1 MTPATAAGAKLT
13 IDGREVTVDPG
24 TSIFDAARKLG
35 IDIPALCHTP
45 ALGQT
50 PIGVCRVCTVEV
62 KNNRVLAAS
71 CVRPVED
78 GMVVAT
84 GSDAVRRARR
94 TLAEVLLSD
103 HPSPCERQQAT
114 GDCELE
120 RLGAAYEVGA
130 PRFSKRTWPRGLDH
144 SSLFIAVDHTACIL
158 CDRCIR
164 GCTEVKHN
172 NVIGRSGKGYGTGIS
187 FDNDLPMA
195 TSSCVGCGE
204 CMVSCPTG
212 ALTNRRA
219 LDVDLPHG
227 DQMPSEELTKLPI
240 FARMSGTFL
249 DLNRGAVVRR
259 TIKAGEV
266 ICREGDFG
274 STAFYI
280 LSGKV
285 EVSIATPMG
294 HSAARRRGP
303 TGRKGF
309 FRMLTELVKSP
320 PAARPDAAPRTIPI
334 DATVDLDLSNPVAQL
349 GPGDLFGEMTCL
361 SFYPRSATVRAVEDT
376 VVLEMLRNVLQMLQ
390 KDKVFK
396 GELDRRYRARALDT
410 HLRSVP
416 ILSSLSDAFVAR
428 LRDRVELVRYEPG
441 QVICQQ
447 GEPADSFFLI
457 RIGFVKVAQ
466 HFPGGELVVRYLNR
480 PDYFGEI
487 GLLGEGVRTATC
499 SALDHVEVVR
509 VGSDDFRDM
518 MREFPDI
525 EAGLA
530 QVARERT
537 ESDLKRRATA
547 TTVALDDF
555 LNQGLMEAQNLL
567 VIDLE
572 RCTRC
577 DECVRAC
584 ADAHEGVTRLVR
596 DGLRYDK
603 FLVATSC
610 RSCRDPL
617 CMVGCPVGSIR
628 RHPDSLEIIIEDWC
642 IGCGLCGT
650 QCPYGNINL
659 HPFKVVAEDPDHP
672 GVMKAVVREKATTCD
687 LSREYHEPACVY
699 ACPHD
704 ALKRIEPVKFFGITP
719 TGT

>member
-1 MTPATAAGAKLT
+1 
-13 IDGREVTVDPG
+13 
-24 TSIFDAARKLG
+24 
-35 IDIPALCHTP
+35 
-45 ALGQT
+45 
-50 PIGVCRVCTVEV
+50 
-62 KNNRVLAAS
+62 
-71 CVRPVED
+71 
-78 GMVVAT
+78 
-84 GSDAVRRARR
+84 
-94 TLAEVLLSD
+94 
-103 HPSPCERQQAT
+103 
-114 GDCELE
+114 
-120 RLGAAYEVGA
+120 
-130 PRFSKRTWPRGLDH
+130 
-144 SSLFIAVDHTACIL
+144 
-158 CDRCIR
+158 
-164 GCTEVKHN
+164 
-172 NVIGRSGKGYGTGIS
+172 
-187 FDNDLPMA
+187 
-195 TSSCVGCGE
+195 
-204 CMVSCPTG
+204 
-212 ALTNRRA
+212 
-219 LDVDLPHG
+219 
-227 DQMPSEELTKLPI
+227 
-240 FARMSGTFL
+240 
-249 DLNRGAVVRR
+249 
-259 TIKAGEV
+259 
-266 ICREGDFG
+266 
-274 STAFYI
+274 
-280 LSGKV
+280 
-285 EVSIATPMG
+285 
-294 HSAARRRGP
+294 
-303 TGRKGF
+303 
-309 FRMLTELVKSP
+309 
-320 PAARPDAAPRTIPI
+320 
-334 DATVDLDLSNPVAQL
+334 
-349 GPGDLFGEMTCL
+349 
-361 SFYPRSATVRAVEDT
+361 
-376 VVLEMLRNVLQMLQ
+376 
-390 KDKVFK
+390 
-396 GELDRRYRARALDT
+396 
-410 HLRSVP
+410 
-416 ILSSLSDAFVAR
+416 VAR

>member
-1 MTPATAAGAKLT
+1 MTTGAPVKLT
-13 IDGREVTVDPG
+13 IDGREVIVEPG
-24 TSIFDAARKLG
+24 ATIFDAARTLG

-50 PIGVCRVCTVEV
+50 PVGVCRMCTVEV
-62 KNNRVLAAS
+62 KNHRVLAAS
-71 CVRPVED
+71 CVRPAED

-84 GSDAVRRARR
+84 ASDTVRRARR
-94 TLAEVLLSD
+94 TLTELLLAD
-103 HPSPCERQQAT
+103 HPFDCERQKAT

-120 RLGAAYEVGA
+120 RLGAAYNVGT
-130 PRFSKRTWPRGLDH
+130 PRFERRTWPRGLDQ

-164 GCTEVKHN
+164 ACTEVKHN
-172 NVIGRSGKGYGTGIS
+172 NVIGRGGKGYQAGIS

-195 TSSCVGCGE
+195 ASSCVGCGE

-227 DQMPSEELTKLPI
+227 EEIPAAELQALPI

-259 TIKAGEV
+259 RIQPGEV

-280 LSGKV
+280 VSGTV
-285 EVSIATPMG
+285 EVSIASPLG
-294 HSAARRRGP
+294 HSTARRG
-303 TGRKGF
+303 GSGHKGF
-309 FRMLTELVKSP
+309 FRRLTKLVKSP
-320 PAARPDAAPRTIPI
+320 PAPRTDMVPRMIPI

-361 SFYPRSATVRAVEDT
+361 SFYPRSATVRAVEET
-376 VVLEMLRNVLQMLQ
+376 VVLEMLRNVLQMLR
-390 KDKVFK
+390 KDKVFRA
-396 GELDRRYRARALDT
+396 ELDRRYRARALDT

-416 ILSSLSDAFVAR
+416 ILSSLSDELVAR
-428 LRDRVELVRYEPG
+428 LRDRVELVGYEPG
-441 QVICQQ
+441 QVICKQ

-457 RIGFVKVAQ
+457 RIGFVKVTQ
-466 HFPGGELVVRYLNR
+466 EFPGGELVVGYLSR
-480 PDYFGEI
+480 PEHFGEM
-487 GLLGEGVRTATC
+487 GLLGEGVRAATC
-499 SALDHVEVVR
+499 TALDHVEVVHID
-509 VGSDDFRDM
+509 GDDFRAM

-525 EAGLA
+525 QAGLVE
-530 QVARERT
+530 VARERM
-537 ESDLKRRATA
+537 EDGLERRQTVS
-547 TTVALDDF
+547 TVALDDV
-555 LNQGLMEAQNLL
+555 LSQGLMQAQNLL

-584 ADAHEGVTRLVR
+584 AAAHDGVTRLVR

-603 FLVATSC
+603 YLVATSC

-628 RHPDSLEIIIEDWC
+628 RHPDSLEITIEDWC
-642 IGCGLCGT
+642 IGCGLCAT

-687 LSREYHEPACVY
+687 LSREYQEPACVY

-704 ALKRIEPVKFFGITP
+704 ALKRIEPVQFFGLP
-719 TGT
+719 S

>member
-1 MTPATAAGAKLT
+1 MTPAAGVTLT
-13 IDGREVTVDPG
+13 IDGRPVTVEPG
-24 TSIFDAARKLG
+24 TTIFDAALRLG
-35 IDIPALCHTP
+35 IDIPTLCH
-45 ALGQT
+45 AQHQT
-50 PIGVCRVCTVEV
+50 PVGVCRVCTVEV
-62 KNNRVLAAS
+62 KNNRVMAAS
-71 CVRPVED
+71 CVRPCEPD
-78 GMVVAT
+78 MVVT
-84 GSDAVRRARR
+84 TSSDSVRRARR
-94 TLAEVLLSD
+94 TLAEILLSD
-103 HPSPCERQQAT
+103 HPSPCERQQTT

-120 RLGAAYEVGA
+120 RLGAAYEVGE
-130 PRFSKRTWPRGLDH
+130 PRFAARTWPRGLDE

-164 GCTEVKHN
+164 ACTEIKHN
-172 NVIGRSGKGYGTGIS
+172 NVIGRAGKGYGAGIS

-195 TSSCVGCGE
+195 ASSCVGCGE

-212 ALTNRRA
+212 ALTNRKV
-219 LDVDLPHG
+219 LDVELPLGEEMTAEDL
-227 DQMPSEELTKLPI
+227 KALPI
-240 FARMSGTFL
+240 FERMSGTFL

-259 TIKAGEV
+259 HVRAGEV

-285 EVSIATPMG
+285 EVSIATPLG
-294 HSAARRRGP
+294 HSAARKG
-303 TGRKGF
+303 TSGRKGF
-309 FRMLTELVKSP
+309 FRMLTELVKSA
-320 PAARPDAAPRTIPI
+320 PAEVPDAAPRYIPI
-334 DATVDLDLSNPVAQL
+334 DATVDLDLNNPVAQL

-376 VVLEMLRNVLQMLQ
+376 VVLELLRNVLQMLQ

-396 GELDRRYRARALDT
+396 AELDRRYRARALDT
-410 HLRSVP
+410 HLRTVP
-416 ILSSLSDAFVAR
+416 VLAGLSEDFVAR
-428 LRDRVELVRYEPG
+428 LRDRVELVRYEPN
-441 QVICQQ
+441 QVICRQ
-447 GEPADSFFLI
+447 GDVADSFFLI
-457 RIGFVKVAQ
+457 RIGFVKVTQ
-466 HFPGGELVVRYLNR
+466 SFPGGDLVVRYLTR

-499 SALDHVEVVR
+499 TALDHVEVVR
-509 VGSDDFRDM
+509 ISGDDFRQM
-518 MREFPDI
+518 IHEFPEI
-525 EAGLA
+525 EASLA
-530 QVARERT
+530 QVARARMEADDRIQDA
-537 ESDLKRRATA
+537 SSP
-547 TTVALDDF
+547 VALDDF
-555 LNQGLMEAQNLL
+555 LSQGLMEAQNLL

-572 RCTRC
+572 KCTRC
-577 DECVRAC
+577 DLCVRAC

-603 FLVATSC
+603 YLIATSC

-642 IGCGLCGT
+642 IGCGLCAT

-659 HPFKVVAEDPDHP
+659 HPFKVVAEDPEHP
-672 GVMKAVVREKATTCD
+672 GVMKAQIREKATTCD

-704 ALKRIEPVKFFGITP
+704 ALKRIEPVKFFGINR
-719 TGT
+719 

>member
-1 MTPATAAGAKLT
+1 MMPAAGVKLT
-13 IDGREVTVDPG
+13 IDGREVSVEPG
-24 TSIFDAARKLG
+24 TTIIDAARRLG
-35 IDIPALCHTP
+35 IDIPTLCH
-45 ALGQT
+45 AQHQT
-50 PIGVCRVCTVEV
+50 PVGVCRVCTVEV
-62 KNNRVLAAS
+62 KNQRVLAAS
-71 CVRPVED
+71 CVRPAEE

-84 GSDAVRRARR
+84 ASDTVRRARR
-94 TLAEVLLSD
+94 TLAELLLAD
-103 HPSPCERQQAT
+103 HPSPCERQKTT

-120 RLGAAYEVGA
+120 QLGAAYGVET
-130 PRFSKRTWPRGLDH
+130 PRFAARTWPRGLDE

-164 GCTEVKHN
+164 ACTEVKHN
-172 NVIGRSGKGYGTGIS
+172 NVIGRSGKGYLAGIS

-204 CMVSCPTG
+204 CMVTCPTG
-212 ALTNRRA
+212 ALTNRKV
-219 LDVDLPHG
+219 LDVELPHG
-227 DQMPSEELTKLPI
+227 EEMAADELQALPI

-259 TIKAGEV
+259 HVRAGEI

-274 STAFYI
+274 STAFYV
-280 LSGKV
+280 LEGKV
-285 EVSIATPMG
+285 EVSIATPLG
-294 HSAARRRGP
+294 HSAARKGGAS
-303 TGRKGF
+303 GRKGF

-320 PAARPDAAPRTIPI
+320 PRPAAADQATSYIPI

-396 GELDRRYRARALDT
+396 AELDRRYRERALDT
-410 HLRSVP
+410 HLRTVP
-416 ILSSLSDAFVAR
+416 VLAGLSDAFVAR
-428 LRDRVELVRYEPG
+428 LRERVHLVRYEPG
-441 QVICQQ
+441 QDICKQ
-447 GEPADSFFLI
+447 GEVADSFFLI
-457 RIGFVKVAQ
+457 RIGFVKVTQ
-466 HFPGGELVVRYLNR
+466 TFPGGDLVARYLTR

-499 SALDHVEVVR
+499 TALDHVEVVR
-509 VGSDDFRDM
+509 IGADDFRDM
-518 MREFPDI
+518 IREFPDV
-525 EAGLA
+525 ADGLTK
-530 QVARERT
+530 VARTRMQ
-537 ESDLKRRATA
+537 SDDQRHETPSP
-547 TTVALDDF
+547 VALDDF
-555 LNQGLMEAQNLL
+555 LSQGLMEAQNLL

-577 DECVRAC
+577 DLCVRAC

-628 RHPDSLEIIIEDWC
+628 RHPNSLEIVIEDWC
-642 IGCGLCGT
+642 IGCGLCAT

-659 HPFKVVAEDPDHP
+659 HPFKVVAEDPEHP
-672 GVMKAVVREKATTCD
+672 GVMKAQVREKATTCD

-704 ALKRIEPVKFFGITP
+704 ALKRIEPIKFFGIQT
-719 TGT
+719 

>member
-1 MTPATAAGAKLT
+1 MTVATASVKLT
-13 IDGREVTVDPG
+13 IDGREVAVEPG
-24 TSIFDAARKLG
+24 TTIFDAARRLG
-35 IDIPALCHTP
+35 IDIPTLCH
-45 ALGQT
+45 AQHQT
-50 PIGVCRVCTVEV
+50 PVGVCRVCTVEV

-71 CVRPVED
+71 CVRPVEAD
-78 GMVVAT
+78 MAVAT
-84 GSDAVRRARR
+84 DSESVRRARR
-94 TLAEVLLSD
+94 TLAELLLAD
-103 HPSPCERQQAT
+103 HPSPCERQRVTA
-114 GDCELE
+114 DCELE
-120 RLGAAYEVGA
+120 RLGQTYGVGA
-130 PRFSKRTWPRGLDH
+130 PRFSVRTWPRGHDD

-164 GCTEVKHN
+164 ACTEVKHN
-172 NVIGRSGKGYGTGIS
+172 NVIGRSGKGYGAGIS

-212 ALTNRRA
+212 ALTNRKV
-219 LDVDLPHG
+219 LDVELPHG
-227 DQMPSEELTKLPI
+227 EEMGAEELKALPI

-259 TIKAGEV
+259 RVRAGE
-266 ICREGDFG
+266 ILCREGDFG

-280 LSGKV
+280 LSGAV
-285 EVSIATPMG
+285 EVSLATPLG
-294 HSAARRRGP
+294 HSAARRTAGS
-303 TGRKGF
+303 GRKGF
-309 FRMLTELVKSP
+309 FRMLTELVSRP
-320 PAARPDAAPRTIPI
+320 VPEAAVASRRIPI
-334 DATVDLDLSNPVAQL
+334 DATVDLDLSNPVARL

-396 GELDRRYRARALDT
+396 ADLDGRYRARALDT

-416 ILSSLSDAFVAR
+416 VLSTLSEGFVAR

-441 QVICQQ
+441 QVICRQ
-447 GEPADSFFLI
+447 GDPADSFFLI
-457 RIGFVKVAQ
+457 RIGFVKVTLN
-466 HFPGGELVVRYLNR
+466 FPGGDLVVRYLTR
-480 PDYFGEI
+480 PDYFGEM
-487 GLLGEGVRTATC
+487 GLLGEGVRNATC
-499 SALDHVEVVR
+499 TALDHVELVR
-509 VGSDDFRDM
+509 ISAQDFHDM
-518 MREFPDI
+518 TREFPEI
-525 EAGLA
+525 EAGLSRI
-530 QVARERT
+530 ARARQESNER
-537 ESDLKRRATA
+537 RRE
-547 TTVALDDF
+547 TVSPVELEDF
-555 LNQGLMEAQNLL
+555 LGQGLMEAQNLL

-577 DECVRAC
+577 DVCVRAC

-603 FLVATSC
+603 YLVATSC

-642 IGCGLCGT
+642 IGCGLCAT

-659 HPFKVVAEDPDHP
+659 HPFTVVAEDPEHP
-672 GVMKAVVREKATTCD
+672 GVRKAVVREKATTCD

-704 ALKRIEPVKFFGITP
+704 ALKRIEPVKFFGIDA
-719 TGT
+719 